1 MQNGRAAR
9 VACFVLR
16 RSRSMLRP
24 SIARL
29 ASLLVLS
36 FVAAGSAR
44 ADDAAVC
51 GTVPARDRDRTV
63 IVFQPPSSFTICRGG
78 AAQEDVI
85 AGRPVYLMLSPTRPS
100 STFDFSIHGRAAE
113 PGPSGLG
120 AVREKAAFVAAQLA
134 GLADS
139 GATIAEMEIP
149 SAPPATRPL
158 VAARLRYLG
167 LVTPRF
173 HATLDAIG
181 GDADALARIAR
192 IISRWCDEAPATD
205 RPQSRLAE
213 RLRARC
219 SDESGR
225 EPAVVRAVSAFD
237 EARQRFRGLQA
248 EARQALIESDVD
260 PANAT
265 AAAAAIRAL
274 DAARAAATELLAG
287 ARTLVPI
294 AKALSVDAV
303 LLRRIVH
310 DASVLRPGEVLYL
323 ATFSH
328 AGNAVLELDVHPL
341 AATMA
346 GSDAGAES
354 GTVTHR
360 FAIVDTHYLDIEFGV
375 GATGGV
381 PPVPNLATANGMT
394 IVQGHPIDEFV
405 ALALLELEP
414 LRFFDVDKS
423 WAGLLRLP
431 VLAVPLSRDPTQNF
445 FIGAGIGW
453 TGVGSITAGPY
464 LVREQTL
471 DAGIHDGQPLPV
483 GSSLRGVTHVQ
494 LQTGYFVSA
503 SIDLVGLFHLIVP
516 RHLRTFD
523 AASGAEK

>member
-9 VACFVLR
+9 VARFVLR

-29 ASLLVLS
+29 ASLLVLT
-36 FVAAGSAR
+36 FVAVGSAR
-44 ADDAAVC
+44 ADGAAVC

-63 IVFQPPSSFTICRGG
+63 IVFQPPSAFTICRGG

-120 AVREKAAFVAAQLA
+120 AVQEKAAFVAAQLA

-139 GATIAEMEIP
+139 GATIAEMEIS

-181 GDADALARIAR
+181 GDADALAKIAQ
-192 IISRWCDEAPATD
+192 IISRWCDEAPETG

-213 RLRARC
+213 RLRGRC
-219 SDESGR
+219 ADESSR
-225 EPAVVRAVSAFD
+225 DPAVARAVTAFD
-237 EARQRFRGLQA
+237 QARNRFRALQA

-260 PANAT
+260 PSNAT
-265 AAAAAIRAL
+265 AAAAAIKAL
-274 DAARAAATELLAG
+274 DAARAAATDLLAA
-287 ARTLVPI
+287 ARTLVPV
-294 AKALSVDAV
+294 AKALSTDAV

-310 DASVLRPGEVLYL
+310 DASILRPGEVLYL

-328 AGNAVLELDVHPL
+328 AGNAVLELEVHPL

-346 GSDAGAES
+346 GIDTGPES

-360 FAIVDTHYLDIEFGV
+360 FAIVDTHYFDIEFGV
-375 GATGGV
+375 GITGGV
-381 PPVPNLATANGMT
+381 PGAPSLATANGMT
-394 IVQGHPIDEFV
+394 VIEGHPVDEFV
-405 ALALLELEP
+405 ALAMLELEP
-414 LRFFDVDKS
+414 LRFLAVDKP

-431 VLAVPLSRDPTQNF
+431 VLAVPLSRDPTENF
-445 FIGAGIGW
+445 FIGAGLGW

-464 LVREQTL
+464 LLREQTL
-471 DAGIHDGQPLPV
+471 NAGIKDGQPLPV
-483 GSSLRGVTHVQ
+483 GSSLRGVTHVEV
-494 LQTGYFVSA
+494 QTGWFVSA
-503 SIDLVGLFHLIVP
+503 SIDLVGVFHLIVP

-523 AASGAEK
+523 AATGAEK